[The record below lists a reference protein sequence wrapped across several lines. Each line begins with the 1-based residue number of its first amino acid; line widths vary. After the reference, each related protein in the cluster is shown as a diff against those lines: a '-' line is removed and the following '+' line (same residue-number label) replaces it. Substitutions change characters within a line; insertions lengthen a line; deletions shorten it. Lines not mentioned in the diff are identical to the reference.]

1 MFTFED
7 LQKLDPGGVQTLL
20 RSVDKDKLGI
30 ALKGSSEQIKEL
42 FFGNMSE
49 RAAKILRED
58 MGALGPV
65 RLRDVDD
72 AQMEMVN
79 LAKDL
84 AAKGEIVIS
93 EGGAEDELIY

>member
-20 RSVDKDKLGI
+20 RTVNKDKLGA

-42 FFGNMSE
+42 FFSNMSE

-58 MGALGPV
+58 MNALGPV
-65 RLRDVDD
+65 RLKDVDE
-72 AQMEMVN
+72 AQVEMVN

-84 AAKGEIVIS
+84 AAKGEIFIS
-93 EGGAEDELIY
+93 QGGAEDELIY